1 MFGPALTLVLAL
13 ASSAVIASPTVDN
26 VYKRAVASLN
36 PSSTVLPF
44 HFPKSV
50 YENTPYSGATSF
62 SFSKED
68 DVKTATDFISKK
80 LNLGADD
87 FKASA
92 HVKNGQVTSFSSSFG
107 TAQHFSKSD
116 LAVSAAK
123 ATVDF
128 EKASA
133 TASAQLG
140 IPVYSDFKHA
150 LEYVEQPD
158 GKIVYAY
165 KLQLRDNPAT
175 NNRGKTT
182 PSTSDGVFDTKFN
195 STEQPYDDANV
206 AAAAVNLFYLTTLC
220 MISHTNTA
228 SLKGWKLP
236 KEQLWQGRERSR
248 LTGGAATSGC
258 LSTAE
263 AQGLGEGWSDM
274 FGSDCPGQEV

>member
-13 ASSAVIASPTVDN
+13 ASSTVIASPTVNN

-36 PSSTVLPF
+36 PASTELPF
-44 HFPKSV
+44 HFPRSV
-50 YENTPYSGATSF
+50 YENNPYRDVTSF
-62 SFSKED
+62 SSSKED
-68 DVKTATDFISKK
+68 DAKTATDYISKK

-87 FKASA
+87 FKVFNSFTDPSGVTHVYGAHMANGVCIANHHASV

-165 KLQLRDNPAT
+165 KLQLRN
-175 NNRGKTT
+175 T
-182 PSTSDGVFDTKFN
+182 P
-195 STEQPYDDANV
+195 
-206 AAAAVNLFYLTTLC
+206 
-220 MISHTNTA
+220 
-228 SLKGWKLP
+228 
-236 KEQLWQGRERSR
+236 
-248 LTGGAATSGC
+248 
-258 LSTAE
+258 
-263 AQGLGEGWSDM
+263 
-274 FGSDCPGQEV
+274 

>member
-13 ASSAVIASPTVDN
+13 ASSTVIASPTVNN

-36 PSSTVLPF
+36 PASTELPF
-44 HFPKSV
+44 HFPRSV
-50 YENTPYSGATSF
+50 YENNPYR
-62 SFSKED
+62 D
-68 DVKTATDFISKK
+68 

-87 FKASA
+87 FKVFNSFTDPSGVTHVYGAHMANGVCIANHHASV

-165 KLQLRDNPAT
+165 KLQLRN
-175 NNRGKTT
+175 T
-182 PSTSDGVFDTKFN
+182 P
-195 STEQPYDDANV
+195 
-206 AAAAVNLFYLTTLC
+206 
-220 MISHTNTA
+220 
-228 SLKGWKLP
+228 
-236 KEQLWQGRERSR
+236 
-248 LTGGAATSGC
+248 
-258 LSTAE
+258 
-263 AQGLGEGWSDM
+263 
-274 FGSDCPGQEV
+274 